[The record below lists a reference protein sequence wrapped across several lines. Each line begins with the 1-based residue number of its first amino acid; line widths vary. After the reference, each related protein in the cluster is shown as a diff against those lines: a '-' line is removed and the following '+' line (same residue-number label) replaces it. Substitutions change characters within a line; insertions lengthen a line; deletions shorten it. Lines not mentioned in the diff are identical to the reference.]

1 LPKPIS
7 EQSVDVGPEKFH
19 AKTLKGLENLLAEEL
34 ISLGA
39 SRTEVLNRGVNFY
52 GGRALMYRVNL
63 ASRLA
68 LRVLLPILRFE
79 ASDTDTLYRKVR
91 KFDWS
96 MYLDN
101 RLTFAVDPVVHS
113 PHFKNSQY
121 VALKVKDAIV
131 DRFRDLTSL
140 RPSVSRERP
149 DLLINV
155 HISGR
160 WVSISLDSSG
170 KSLHKRGYRTG
181 HGSFEAPLNEVLAAA
196 MVMIAGWKGQTAFLD
211 PMCGSGTLAI
221 EAALIAA
228 NIPPGIFRKSYGFES
243 WKDFDRDL
251 MVHVARNLPGERE
264 VTVPIIARDIDP
276 EAVEL
281 TRRQL
286 GQMNL
291 QHIVTVEQ
299 GDFADSETM
308 EGITLIMNPP
318 YGERI
323 KPENIESLYS
333 MAGSTLKHRFPGS
346 DAWILS
352 SSKKAMGRIGLK
364 PSARRVLY
372 NGSLECTFAHYKTFL
387 GNWKDHKA
395 GSTAKQKK

>member
-1 LPKPIS
+1 MADL
-7 EQSVDVGPEKFH
+7 EKFH
-19 AKTLKGLENLLAEEL
+19 AKTLKGLESLLAEEL
-34 ISLGA
+34 RALGA
-39 SRTEVLNRGVNFY
+39 SRIEILNRGVSFY

-79 ASDTDTLYRKVR
+79 AADSDTLYRKVR
-91 KFDWS
+91 RIDWS
-96 MYLDN
+96 KHLDN
-101 RLTFAVDPVVHS
+101 RKTFAVDPVVFS

-131 DRFRDLTSL
+131 DHFRDLTSL
-140 RPSVSRERP
+140 RPSVNREKP

-160 WVSISLDSSG
+160 WVNISLDSSG
-170 KSLHKRGYRTG
+170 GSLHKRGYRTG

-196 MVMIAGWKGQTAFLD
+196 MVMIAGWNGKTPFLD

-228 NIPPGIFRKSYGFES
+228 NIPPGIFRKRYGFEN

-251 MVHVARNLPGERE
+251 MEHVARNLPQERE
-264 VTVPIIARDIDP
+264 VEVPIIARDIDP

-281 TRRQL
+281 TRRQVR
-286 GQMNL
+286 QMDL
-291 QHIVTVEQ
+291 QHIITVEQ
-299 GDFADSETM
+299 GDFTDSETM
-308 EGITLIMNPP
+308 EGVTLIMNPP

-323 KPENIESLYS
+323 RPENIEALYS
-333 MAGSTLKHRFPGS
+333 KTGSTLKHKFPGCE
-346 DAWILS
+346 AWILS

-364 PSARRVLY
+364 PGSKHMLY
-372 NGSLECTFAHYKTFL
+372 NGSLECSYVNYTTFP

-395 GSTAKQKK
+395 RSTGN

>member
-1 LPKPIS
+1 MADS
-7 EQSVDVGPEKFH
+7 EKFH
-19 AKTLKGLENLLAEEL
+19 AKTLKGLEALLAEEL
-34 ISLGA
+34 LALGA
-39 SRTEVLNRGVNFY
+39 SRTEILNRGVSFY

-68 LRVLLPILRFE
+68 LRVLLPIMRFE
-79 ASDTDTLYRKVR
+79 ATDSDTLYRKVR
-91 KFDWS
+91 RFDWS
-96 MYLDN
+96 KHLDN
-101 RLTFAVDPVVHS
+101 RKTFSIDPVVFS

-131 DRFRDLTSL
+131 DHFRDLTSL
-140 RPSVSRERP
+140 RPSVNREQP

-160 WVSISLDSSG
+160 WVNISLDSSG
-170 KSLHKRGYRTG
+170 GSLHKRGYRTG

-196 MVMIAGWKGQTAFLD
+196 MVMIAGWNGKTPFLD

-228 NIPPGIFRKSYGFES
+228 NIPPGIFRKRYGFEN

-251 MVHVARNLPGERE
+251 MEHVARKLPQERE
-264 VTVPIIARDIDP
+264 VEVPIIARDIDP
-276 EAVEL
+276 EVVEL
-281 TRRQL
+281 TRQQVRQ
-286 GQMNL
+286 MDL
-291 QHIVTVEQ
+291 QQIITVEQ

-323 KPENIESLYS
+323 KPENIEALYS
-333 MAGSTLKHRFPGS
+333 KTGSTLKHKFPGS
-346 DAWILS
+346 EAWILS
-352 SSKKAMGRIGLK
+352 SSKKAMARIGLK
-364 PSARRVLY
+364 PSSRHVLY
-372 NGSLECTFAHYKTFL
+372 NGSLECSYVNYTTFL
-387 GNWKDHKA
+387 GNWRDHKA
-395 GSTAKQKK
+395 QSAGN